1 MNRTHK
7 SQPVDKM
14 HIVHRLIT
22 FTIFTFTILLPA
34 RAQHELGL
42 HFMRN
47 VWQSNIT
54 NPAIVQPQTLT
65 LSVLGLRNNLIFDGP
80 TYNQMTR
87 EENGKRVIDVD
98 KMVAHLN
105 PENTLRDDLE
115 IPTVAVAL
123 RLGKLYLSIGHSLR
137 YHAFFKY
144 PKVLPQLVW
153 QGNAQFIGQT
163 VALDNELQFTGYH
176 ELAAGVAA
184 DVGPLTLGAR
194 AKLLSG
200 IGNAQ
205 SDDDHHAAS
214 FFTDTDVYQVTLS
227 GDYILNTSGAI
238 RYNDFTDLSVDFNYG
253 AFTFEKFFSANT
265 GMAFDI
271 GARLKL
277 ERLELAVSALDMGK
291 ITWDHNVTNYIAD
304 TTITYEG
311 LDFSNALT
319 GADSGDL
326 NDALDTLKS
335 LYKVKETHRSFSTTL
350 PRRLYASALYH
361 LTDRLRG
368 GVLFFSE
375 RFRGETDT
383 RIAVG
388 GTFDLLSNLTV
399 GASYALGH
407 DRFDN
412 LGVNVA
418 ATVGPVQVFAV
429 SDNIFAAFRA
439 GDSRDFGARIGGRI
453 VLGSSE

>member
-1 MNRTHK
+1 MALRL
-7 SQPVDKM
+7 SAVLSIM
-14 HIVHRLIT
+14 CLFAVHT
-22 FTIFTFTILLPA
+22 Q
-34 RAQHELGL
+34 AQHELGL

-47 VWQSNIT
+47 VWQSNST
-54 NPAIVQPQTLT
+54 NPAIVQPQTLSV
-65 LSVLGLRNNLIFDGP
+65 SVLGLRNNLIFDGP

-98 KMVAHLN
+98 KLVAHLN

-115 IPTVAVAL
+115 LPTLTVAL
-123 RLGKLYLSIGHSLR
+123 RLGKLSLSLGHAVR

-153 QGNAQFIGQT
+153 QGNAQFIDQT
-163 VALDNELQFTGYH
+163 IHLDNELQFTGYH
-176 ELAAGVAA
+176 ELAAGIAA
-184 DVGPLTLGAR
+184 ELGPLTLGGKV
-194 AKLLSG
+194 KLLSG
-200 IGNAQ
+200 IGSAQ

-214 FFTDTDVYQVTLS
+214 FFTDSDVYQVTLA
-227 GDYILNTSGAI
+227 GDYILHTSGSVK
-238 RYNDFTDLSVDFNYG
+238 YTNFTDLSVDFNYG
-253 AFTFEKFFSANT
+253 SYTLQKFFSANT
-265 GMAFDI
+265 GLAIDI

-277 ERLELAVSALDMGK
+277 DRLELAASALDMGK
-291 ITWDHNVTNYIAD
+291 ITWDKDVINYIAD
-304 TTITYEG
+304 TTITYDG

-319 GADSGDL
+319 GADAGDF

-335 LYKVKETHRSFSTTL
+335 LYQVKETDQSFTTTL
-350 PRRLYASALYH
+350 PRRIYLSALYH

-375 RFRGETDT
+375 KFRGETDT

-388 GTFDLLSNLTV
+388 GTFDLLENLTV

-407 DRFDN
+407 GRFDN
-412 LGVNVA
+412 LGINA
-418 ATVGPVQVFAV
+418 AASIGPVQVFAV
-429 SDNIFAAFRA
+429 TDNIFAAFRP

-453 VLGSSE
+453 MLGQAQE